1 MNGSVEKLKH
11 RVDLLSLLG
20 LSGLVHVSGLAG
32 SGKTLFAITLASECA
47 KTSHVEWISTDGK
60 NSFISYLKRNLSTDY
75 YSNISVQ
82 RPSGYHEVKKA
93 IIDLPKQIHDNTSLI
108 VIDPITRALDMSY
121 ENPIMW
127 GRSFIEEILPTLA
140 GVSVSKKVTIL
151 MISESRFT
159 HEGQIDSVFRD
170 VIVKWL
176 DQDVVIKRDILGK
189 ISKIYTYEKGS
200 LLAELSLNE
209 QGNICIKPTTGI
221 EEVVSQ
227 CL

>member
-1 MNGSVEKLKH
+1 
-11 RVDLLSLLG
+11 
-20 LSGLVHVSGLAG
+20 
-32 SGKTLFAITLASECA
+32 
-47 KTSHVEWISTDGK
+47 
-60 NSFISYLKRNLSTDY
+60 
-75 YSNISVQ
+75 
-82 RPSGYHEVKKA
+82 
-93 IIDLPKQIHDNTSLI
+93 
-108 VIDPITRALDMSY
+108 
-121 ENPIMW
+121 
-127 GRSFIEEILPTLA
+127 
-140 GVSVSKKVTIL
+140 